1 MYMSFRLTKKAL
13 FSIVLIT
20 LLIIGTTLTTTFG
33 EKELSDNSYVEV
45 PIIMYHGILKDK
57 KYQGKY
63 VISPKTFEKDL
74 QYINDNGY
82 TTIFMT
88 DLINYVYENAPLP
101 EKPIIITFDDGYYNN
116 YLYAF
121 DLVKKYNC
129 KMVLSP
135 IGSCTDKFSESEDK
149 NANYSHCTWDNLNEM
164 ISSGHVEIQNHSYN
178 LHSSSSYNLGSKKRK
193 GESKEAY
200 KKRFTEDLM
209 KMQQKITDNTGFTP
223 NTFTYPFGAK
233 CEYSVELLKE
243 MGFKASLDCEET
255 INKVSKEPDSL
266 YCLHRFLR
274 PPKTSSE
281 EFFSKLKSD

>member
-1 MYMSFRLTKKAL
+1 MYMSFGLTKKAL
-13 FSIVLIT
+13 FSIVLVI

-33 EKELSDNSYVEV
+33 EKELSDNPYVEV

-121 DLVKKYNC
+121 DLVKKYNW
-129 KMVLSP
+129 KMVLFP

-164 ISSGHVEIQNHSYN
+164 ISSGHVEVQNHSYN
-178 LHSSSSYNLGSKKRK
+178 LHSSSSSNLCSKKRK

-243 MGFKASLDCEET
+243 MGFKASLDCEEK
-255 INKVSKEPDSL
+255 INKVSKQPDSL